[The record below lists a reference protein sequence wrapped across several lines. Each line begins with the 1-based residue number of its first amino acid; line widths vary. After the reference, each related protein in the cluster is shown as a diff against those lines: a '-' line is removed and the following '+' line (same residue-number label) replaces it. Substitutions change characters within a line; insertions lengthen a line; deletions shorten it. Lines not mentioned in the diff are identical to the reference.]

1 MATLTSVLHP
11 DHGFHPIATTAIEVP
26 AGFEQCAVHLVYTL
40 PPLVFVDK
48 YELANHDQS
57 YSFQFWGVSNL
68 EHPVFAVEQSDSI
81 LLLNVKRGAQ
91 VSVPLH
97 LRCGRPGAGFEETR
111 LGWPVGFLAC
121 PASGESI
128 SSHGEPCQSLILHPS
143 AGPDSLRLARASGRA
158 LHATCLSRFH
168 SAHQQQGTTHSTCS
182 SRTPGRPCIR

>member
-26 AGFEQCAVHLVYTL
+26 AAFEQCAVHLVYTL

-57 YSFQFWGVSNL
+57 YSFQFWGVSDL

-81 LLLNVKRGAQ
+81 LLVNVKKGAQ

-97 LRCGRPGAGFEETR
+97 LRCGTPGAGFEETR

-128 SSHGEPCQSLILHPS
+128 FQPWRSLSISYTTPQCRARHPQTCQGQWQS
-143 AGPDSLRLARASGRA
+143 
-158 LHATCLSRFH
+158 
-168 SAHQQQGTTHSTCS
+168 S
-182 SRTPGRPCIR
+182 SRNLSPSFP